1 MRNVV
6 ERLSWRGYVED
17 RGSTIDDLEE
27 GIRANG
33 LIHVV
38 AGGKLS
44 EGIELVENGRSLI
57 KSVFIAGVPYPQRD
71 DYIEEL
77 LKNMRRKVP
86 DREAWDYIYNMASS
100 IRAMQAIGRSVRS
113 EEDRALIIL
122 GDRRFMAQDMRKYM
136 GIRIGRIA
144 RNIVEFKS
152 LVKLVAEDFL

>member
-27 GIRANG
+27 GMRANG

-71 DYIEEL
+71 DYVEEL

-86 DREAWDYIYNMASS
+86 DREAWDYIYNMTSS
-100 IRAMQAIGRSVRS
+100 IRAMQAIGRSVRA
-113 EEDRALIIL
+113 E
-122 GDRRFMAQDMRKYM
+122 
-136 GIRIGRIA
+136 GI
-144 RNIVEFKS
+144 EH
-152 LVKLVAEDFL
+152 